1 MTVRATFS
9 EHDSEPVRGLPAL
22 LPHGE
27 RVLWQGAPDWRSLA
41 LHAYRL
47 RELSVYFVLIVAAR
61 AAYLLASGA
70 TPETAVR
77 GCLGPVVFSLISLGL
92 LAAVAVFA
100 ARSTVYT
107 ITTRRVVVRQG
118 IALASSVNLPFA
130 TIESADLRL
139 HADGTGDLALQMNRN
154 ERISYLWLWP
164 HVRPWR
170 LTFPQPSLRS
180 LPDAARAA
188 EILRTAFLETLSH
201 PDAAP
206 RITVSAPTTAPA
218 VALGASA

>member
-1 MTVRATFS
+1 MTIRATFS

-22 LPHGE
+22 LPPGE
-27 RVLWQGAPDWRSLA
+27 RVLWQGAPAWRSLA

-47 RELSVYFVLIVAAR
+47 RELSVYFMLIVAAR
-61 AAYLLASGA
+61 GAYLLASGA
-70 TPETAVR
+70 TLETALR
-77 GCLGPVVFSLISLGL
+77 GCLGPVVFSLLSLGL
-92 LAAVAVFA
+92 LAAVAALA

-130 TIESADLRL
+130 AIESADLRM
-139 HADGTGDLALQMNRN
+139 HADGTGDLALQMNRD

-170 LTFPQPSLRS
+170 ITHPQPSLRS
-180 LPDAARAA
+180 LRDAARAA
-188 EILRTAFLETLSH
+188 EVLRTAFIETLSRSES
-201 PDAAP
+201 AP
-206 RITVSAPTTAPA
+206 RITVSQRPSDHG

>member
-22 LPHGE
+22 LPPGE

-70 TPETAVR
+70 TLETAVR

-107 ITTRRVVVRQG
+107 ITTRRVVVRQAVLEEQHPANPHG
-118 IALASSVNLPFA
+118 GAVHVERDAGAGRKASEPFGGEKPGESVLPFVTMPLNMRA
-130 TIESADLRL
+130 IIRMTNGTFMSGGKPSIENSID
-139 HADGTGDLALQMNRN
+139 
-154 ERISYLWLWP
+154 
-164 HVRPWR
+164 
-170 LTFPQPSLRS
+170 F
-180 LPDAARAA
+180 AR
-188 EILRTAFLETLSH
+188 
-201 PDAAP
+201 
-206 RITVSAPTTAPA
+206 
-218 VALGASA
+218 